1 MNNGKP
7 INTYHRGSW
16 EEFLTNFDLDEDK
29 FVDEYTNQQ
38 LLMIYDSWKEHIF
51 DIYEEIV
58 NRAGLSDEW
67 ENIDPDY
74 AEFAED
80 IVNRAVEILKNE
92 E

>member
-1 MNNGKP
+1 MNDEIFKDNYIG
-7 INTYHRGSW
+7 TW
-16 EEFLTNFDLDEDK
+16 EEFLTKFDLDEDK
-29 FVDEYTNQQ
+29 SVDEYTNQQ

-58 NRAGLSDEW
+58 KRAGLSDEW

-80 IVNRAVEILKNE
+80 IVNRAVEILKKGE
-92 E
+92 